1 MMPAGYLQQ
10 QQQELPHIPDRCP
23 KCQDEFCVDERCTL
37 IVESD
42 KPISAVNQTTV
53 AQSTSKEGDWI
64 YVEQGP
70 TQDAIMSDAGNDI
83 ENERVDVQV
92 AMVLDTTGSMSSML
106 AGAKRGLKSAWDG
119 IQTAVGPNESP
130 QVAVISYKDYCD
142 AHKNTKILNY
152 THSGNDQ
159 PGSIGMPSFSPDK
172 ESLQRMLDPERA
184 SGGGDEP
191 ECVEAALALATQLP
205 WDGQIQSMYIAL
217 DAPPHACGGESRFRR
232 HGDNHAS
239 LRDVQQAQHS
249 LNLLQQHPGLASS
262 LHPEDWLTQVIVL
275 ARRGVIINPMICT
288 EKPEVVFLA
297 AFMAEMTGGQAVFL
311 TNRNWEDDNLEKYVR
326 EYTIIELE
334 EHKSKQS
341 KEEAQKF
348 AQRLLELPKQYN
360 MRVPDGNVVNAL
372 AEHFPEAL
380 KDEVVLGDYKLEGSW
395 NAANRLAATYNRCL
409 QSVVKTAARNNGIV
423 CSRAEEMEEFVS
435 SVGMAQSA
443 QMMCKRSKAKCVQQ
457 MNYSKLSSR

>member
-1 MMPAGYLQQ
+1 MAG
-10 QQQELPHIPDRCP
+10 
-23 KCQDEFCVDERCTL
+23 T
-37 IVESD
+37 
-42 KPISAVNQTTV
+42 AVGAEDIT
-53 AQSTSKEGDWI
+53 
-64 YVEQGP
+64 
-70 TQDAIMSDAGNDI
+70 MSDAGNEG
-83 ENERVDVQV
+83 ENDRVDVQV

-106 AGAKRGLKSAWDG
+106 AGAKRGLNSAWDG
-119 IQTAVGPNESP
+119 IQNAVGPNESP

-142 AHKNTKILNY
+142 AANGQIILNY
-152 THSGNDQ
+152 THDGNNQ
-159 PGSIGMPSFSPDK
+159 PGPIGMPTFSPDK
-172 ESLQRMLDPERA
+172 ESLQRMLDPEQA
-184 SGGGDEP
+184 TGGGDEP

-239 LRDVQQAQHS
+239 LCEVQQAQHS
-249 LNLLQQHPGLASS
+249 LNLLQQHPGLESAV
-262 LHPEDWLTQVIVL
+262 HPEDWLTQVIIL

-326 EYTIIELE
+326 EYTVIELE

-341 KEEAQKF
+341 DEEAKKF

-360 MRVPDGNVVNAL
+360 MRIPDGNVVNAIV
-372 AEHFPEAL
+372 EHFPETL
-380 KDEVVLGDYKLEGSW
+380 KDEVVLGDYKVESSW

-409 QSVVKTAARNNGIV
+409 HSVVKTAARNNGIV
-423 CSRAEEMEEFVS
+423 CSRAADMDGFVN
-435 SVGMAQSA
+435 SVGISYAS
-443 QMMCKRSKAKCVQQ
+443 QMQCKRSKARSVQH
-457 MNYSKLSSR
+457 MNYSKVF